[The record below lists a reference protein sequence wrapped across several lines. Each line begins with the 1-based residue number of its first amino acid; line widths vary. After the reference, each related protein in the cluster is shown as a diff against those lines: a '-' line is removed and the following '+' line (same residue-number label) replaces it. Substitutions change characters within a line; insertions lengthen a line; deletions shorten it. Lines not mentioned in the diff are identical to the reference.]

1 MRRDT
6 LTPTRLA
13 CAAAIACAAALI
25 PAASLAATAAP
36 GTASAAASATMARQ
50 ASAPACA
57 TSGLVV
63 WAYPNYGGGY
73 AGGYRY
79 TVSFTNLSG
88 HPCTLRGYPGVTAV
102 SLTGRQLGSPAGW
115 NKAKLSTVTLA
126 RGATATAQLD
136 IGDAG
141 AYCQPVTAAGLRV
154 YPPNQ
159 RVAKVVPI
167 PFGACP
173 HAGPVWMHLEPVRGQ
188 GGSASK
194 TAQR

>member
-1 MRRDT
+1 MRLDT

-13 CAAAIACAAALI
+13 SAAVIACAAALI

-36 GTASAAASATMARQ
+36 GTAA
-50 ASAPACA
+50 
-57 TSGLVV
+57 VV
-63 WAYPNYGGGY
+63 A
-73 AGGYRY
+73 
-79 TVSFTNLSG
+79 
-88 HPCTLRGYPGVTAV
+88 
-102 SLTGRQLGSPAGW
+102 
-115 NKAKLSTVTLA
+115 
-126 RGATATAQLD
+126 ATAQLD

-154 YPPNQ
+154 YPPDQ

-173 HAGPVWMHLEPVRGQ
+173 HAGPVWMHLEPVQGQ
-188 GGSASK
+188 GGSASR

>member
-1 MRRDT
+1 M
-6 LTPTRLA
+6 
-13 CAAAIACAAALI
+13 
-25 PAASLAATAAP
+25 
-36 GTASAAASATMARQ
+36 
-50 ASAPACA
+50 
-57 TSGLVV
+57 GLPQLRG
-63 WAYPNYGGGY
+63 WLPRGY
-73 AGGYRY
+73 WY

-88 HPCTLRGYPGVTAV
+88 HTCTLRGYPGVSAV
-102 SLTGRQLGSPAGW
+102 SLAGQQLGSPAGR
-115 NKAKLSTVTLA
+115 NSAKLSTVTLA
-126 RGATATAQLD
+126 NGATATAQLD

-173 HAGPVWMHLEPVRGQ
+173 HAGPVWMHLEPVQGQGQ
-188 GGSASK
+188 GGPATK